1 MIVLTQVATNL
12 TNMKET
18 SKSGKLFTRQKGP
31 KGLEVHVMT
40 KKALNREQ
48 VHQDSL
54 FNRQKYK
61 QGEAE
66 YLLERL
72 TSKSDQLL

>member
-40 KKALNREQ
+40 KKALNRE
-48 VHQDSL
+48 
-54 FNRQKYK
+54 
-61 QGEAE
+61 
-66 YLLERL
+66 
-72 TSKSDQLL
+72 